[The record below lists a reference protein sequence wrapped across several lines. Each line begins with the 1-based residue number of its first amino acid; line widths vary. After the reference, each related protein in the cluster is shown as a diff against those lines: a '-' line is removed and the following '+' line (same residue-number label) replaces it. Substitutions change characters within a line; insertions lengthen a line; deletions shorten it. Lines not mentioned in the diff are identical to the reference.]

1 MARKRPIF
9 LLLGVV
15 LLGGAG
21 YMAYRS
27 WWQPQTVAAAPEAGG
42 RAGRRAG
49 AAGAAGRPGGPI
61 AVSVTVA
68 PAERKTLALTV
79 DVLGTVQA
87 LSSVVVRSQVEG
99 TLTQVLFEEG
109 QQVKRGDIL
118 ARIDDRTYK
127 AALAQAEGLKA
138 YHQAQLTNARLD
150 LNRYVGLLRANGVTS
165 QQVDTQRAQVAM
177 FEAQIAQDQAA
188 IDTAR
193 TQLDYTTIRAPI
205 DGRIGL
211 RQVDP
216 GNLVRGSDTEGL
228 ATVSQFSPIG
238 VSFTL
243 PQQELPRL
251 LRAMQ
256 AGPVPVETLPTPSEP
271 TIERG
276 TVLTL
281 DNQVTATT
289 GTVQVK
295 ASFAN
300 TARRLWPG
308 AFVSLRLPI
317 ETVPDALVVPLVA
330 AQQGPAGSYVFLAK
344 EDNTVE
350 QRPVTLGAV
359 TRTEAVVRDGL
370 APGDRVVTSG
380 GQRLSVGT
388 RINIVQRGAASPGNA
403 ASPGSPAPGA
413 GSVQSGPGAAAGG
426 GELSNPAA
434 GPRAGAGAPQAG
446 ASAPPA
452 GAGAGA
458 PQAGAGAGTPPAGAG
473 LTGPGLAGQGGG
485 GAGEGRPRREPG
497 SRGNAPAG
505 NAPTGGDANARGGA
519 GAGTGAAP

>member
-1 MARKRPIF
+1 MARKRPLL
-9 LLLGVV
+9 LLLGVI

-21 YMAYRS
+21 YAAYRF
-27 WWQPQTVAAAPEAGG
+27 WWQPQPVATTEGAGRG
-42 RAGRRAG
+42 GRRAG
-49 AAGAAGRPGGPI
+49 AAAGAGAGGRFAGPI

-127 AALAQAEGLKA
+127 AALAQAEGLKN

-177 FEAQIAQDQAA
+177 FDAQIAQDQAA

-216 GNLVRGSDTEGL
+216 GNLVRSSDTDGL

-238 VSFTL
+238 ITFTL

-256 AGPVPVETLPTPSEP
+256 AGSVPVETLPTPSEP

-359 TRTEAVVRDGL
+359 TRTEAVVREGL

-388 RINIVQRGAASPGNA
+388 RINIVQRGAAPPGNA
-403 ASPGSPAPGA
+403 ASPGSPAPGT
-413 GSVQSGPGAAAGG
+413 GSVQSGPGAAAG
-426 GELSNPAA
+426 A
-434 GPRAGAGAPQAG
+434 G
-446 ASAPPA
+446 APPA
-452 GAGAGA
+452 GAGA
-458 PQAGAGAGTPPAGAG
+458 PPAGAGAPPAGAG

-497 SRGNAPAG
+497 SRGTAPAG
-505 NAPTGGDANARGGA
+505 TPPAAGDANARGGA